1 MSDTTARDNEE
12 PLDDKA
18 GTMDNQNRFE
28 AIIIKSATKYFRQ
41 LSGMAFQEYRLS
53 LRNRW
58 AVGLTILFGTF
69 AILLLFFGGSDIGTM
84 RIGPLIA
91 SFGSLATYL
100 VPLAALAY
108 GHTIVVGADEQ
119 GWLDMLFALPTPRW
133 IVVLGKYLGRAGTL
147 AVSIAIGFGFAGV
160 WLGLRYTVGSGLDL
174 FASLIF
180 WTIGL
185 GLVFLALATLVSVPV
200 TQRTHALGISLI
212 AWLWF
217 VLVHDLVALGIVTML
232 GLRGWALS
240 LLVLLNP
247 VDIFRI
253 LILQNAG
260 ARGAP
265 FTAVFAETG
274 LSMPILIVGLI
285 AWILVPISLAAYLI
299 QYRQV

>member
-1 MSDTTARDNEE
+1 
-12 PLDDKA
+12 
-18 GTMDNQNRFE
+18 
-28 AIIIKSATKYFRQ
+28 
-41 LSGMAFQEYRLS
+41 
-53 LRNRW
+53 
-58 AVGLTILFGTF
+58 
-69 AILLLFFGGSDIGTM
+69 
-84 RIGPLIA
+84 
-91 SFGSLATYL
+91 
-100 VPLAALAY
+100 
-108 GHTIVVGADEQ
+108 IVVGADEQ
-119 GWLDMLFALPTPRW
+119 RWLDVLVALPTPRW

-147 AVSIAIGFGFAGV
+147 AAAIAIGFGFAGV
-160 WLGLRYTVGSGLDL
+160 WLGLRYTVGSSLEL

-185 GLVFLALATLVSVPV
+185 GLVFLALATLVSVLV
-200 TQRTHALGISLI
+200 TKRTHALGISLI

-217 VLVHDLVALGIVTML
+217 VFVHDLVALGIVTML

-265 FTAVFAETG
+265 FTAVFAESG

-285 AWILVPISLAAYLI
+285 AWMLVPISLASYLI
-299 QYRQV
+299 RYRQV